1 MNPGHKRIACVL
13 AVAGF
18 MLSTAQAAHADVVLE
33 WNAIAMRT
41 LTTQEPM
48 VSPFAQARFAAI
60 IQLVVFEDGWPNI
73 HVEDAYTR
81 DAATS
86 ALKGASRWLA
96 RPKCQTLFL
105 EFKDER
111 NLPLTAKLRELDTD
125 PEGYL
130 RMVLFLDGA
139 QSATCRRHGVLAFT
153 AQGSRVVYLC
163 GRDFERAWRRDVA
176 EVQATVIHELLHSL
190 GLGENPPSP
199 RAITHRIQQ
208 LCW

>member
-1 MNPGHKRIACVL
+1 MNPGHKRLACVL
-13 AVAGF
+13 AFAGS
-18 MLSTAQAAHADVVLE
+18 LDCQAA
-33 WNAIAMRT
+33 IA
-41 LTTQEPM
+41 
-48 VSPFAQARFAAI
+48 
-60 IQLVVFEDGWPNI
+60 EDREKTDDWPNI

-81 DAATS
+81 DAAAR
-86 ALKGASRWLA
+86 ALEGASRWLA
-96 RPKCQTLFL
+96 QPKCQTLFL

-111 NLPLTAKLRELDTD
+111 NLPLTARLRELDTD

-139 QSATCRRHGVLAFT
+139 ESATCRRHGVLAFT
-153 AQGSRVVYLC
+153 TQGSRVVYLC
-163 GRDFERAWRRDVA
+163 GHDFERAWRRDAA
-176 EVQATVIHELLHSL
+176 EVQATVIHELLHTL

>member
-1 MNPGHKRIACVL
+1 MDPGHTRIACVF
-13 AVAGF
+13 AVAGL
-18 MLSTAQAAHADVVLE
+18 MLSTTAERV
-33 WNAIAMRT
+33 
-41 LTTQEPM
+41 
-48 VSPFAQARFAAI
+48 
-60 IQLVVFEDGWPNI
+60 VVFNQHMSCPNDLRGTSTCDDWPNI

-81 DAATS
+81 DAVRR
-86 ALKGASRWLA
+86 ALEGASRWLA
-96 RPKCQTLFL
+96 RPKCQTLFE
-105 EFKDER
+105 EFEDER
-111 NLPLTAKLRELDTD
+111 NLPLTTKLRELDTD

-190 GLGENPPSP
+190 GLGENPPFP
-199 RAITHRIQQ
+199 RAITRRIQQ

>member
-1 MNPGHKRIACVL
+1 VNPGHKRIAGVL

-18 MLSTAQAAHADVVLE
+18 MLSNAQAPRADFVPE
-33 WNAIAMRT
+33 WTAIA
-41 LTTQEPM
+41 
-48 VSPFAQARFAAI
+48 AC
-60 IQLVVFEDGWPNI
+60 DDWPNI
-73 HVEDAYTR
+73 HLEDPYTC
-81 DAATS
+81 DAAS
-86 ALKGASRWLA
+86 RALEGASRWLA
-96 RPKCQTLFL
+96 RPKCQALFL
-105 EFKDER
+105 EFKDGR

-176 EVQATVIHELLHSL
+176 EVQATVVHELLHSL

-208 LCW
+208 LCR

>member
-1 MNPGHKRIACVL
+1 MNSDHQRIACVL
-13 AVAGF
+13 AVAGL
-18 MLSTAQAAHADVVLE
+18 MLSTPQAARANVVLE
-33 WNAIAMRT
+33 WNVIAMRT
-41 LTTQEPM
+41 LTTQKPM
-48 VSPFAQARFAAI
+48 VTTCDDWA
-60 IQLVVFEDGWPNI
+60 NI
-73 HVEDAYTR
+73 HVEDAYMCDAVTR
-81 DAATS
+81 
-86 ALKGASRWLA
+86 ALEGASRWLA

-130 RMVLFLDGA
+130 QMVLFLDGA

-163 GRDFERAWRRDVA
+163 GRDFERASRRDVA

-199 RAITHRIQQ
+199 RAITHRIRQ